1 MAGFGKKIG
10 RIGFIG
16 IQSALI
22 ILCVLLLTLSYQFD
36 SSKRLNHLKTAENIV
51 ELNDGIVDGMF
62 MRMSMLTDIITSSN
76 NNYVD
81 MLAELPANRVEAYK
95 LYTSFKERFDG
106 ELNII
111 FTGVTDKYIAL
122 WLLPRELEMS
132 GMFAFPLLSS
142 EQTDFSPR
150 INGVSVIGHLE
161 NYSSMSFVTN
171 MPGANE
177 TKYITLDSH
186 PDVVYVVHHLNVR
199 RVSKDSKFRVN
210 SYDLGLLILG
220 TDFGDIFREIS
231 NTGLQKDTKY
241 FLVNQSGE
249 LLASNDHTTD
259 HSAYDMDLQAGTK
272 VGRYLVYRNE
282 LSNGLRM
289 ITLLEAESYLNQNRG
304 QLFLYVSMTLLIV
317 ILGLFISRYL
327 STAFI
332 KPIMV
337 LTEHISD
344 TDRVLVSEKVFATY
358 RSEIKKLFTK
368 YNDQTRR
375 IDTLIDNLRSQQ
387 KREQRVEQRLLQT
400 QINPH
405 FIYNTFDTICYREL
419 MRGEDDVAGILD
431 NVSSIM
437 RYGISQP
444 GMLARLS
451 CEVDILKRY
460 LVIENSCYDMP
471 INSRIDIDAACLD
484 AYVPKLILQPLV
496 ENALLHGRNPDDKEI
511 SIHITGQIAEGVLT
525 ITVQDSGID
534 ADIDSMNEGLCA
546 GIESLMERTNG
557 LGALN
562 VHLRIRRRFGE
573 QYGVHYI
580 KNETGNTCAVM
591 TLPVQYTDNDCEE

>member
-1 MAGFGKKIG
+1 MAGLSKRVG

-22 ILCVLLLTLSYQFD
+22 ILCALLLTLSYQFD
-36 SSKRLNHLKTAENIV
+36 STKRQNQLKAAQDIV
-51 ELNDGIVDGMF
+51 ELNSGIVDSLF
-62 MRMSMLTDIITSSN
+62 VRMSMLTDIITSSN

-142 EQTDFSPR
+142 EETDFSPR
-150 INGVSVIGHLE
+150 ISGTSVIGHLE
-161 NYSSMSFVTN
+161 NYSSLHFVTDG
-171 MPGANE
+171 PGPNE
-177 TKYITLDSH
+177 TRYVNIESQ
-186 PDVVYVVHHLNVR
+186 PDAVYAVSRLNVR

-220 TDFGDIFREIS
+220 TDFGGIFDQIS
-231 NTGLQKDTKY
+231 NTGLLSNTKY
-241 FLVNQSGE
+241 FLVNRNSE
-249 LLASNDHTTD
+249 LLASSDHSTD
-259 HSAYDMDLQAGTK
+259 HEAYDLDLPAGTK

-289 ITLLEAESYLNQNRG
+289 ITLLEAESYLNQNRS
-304 QLFLYVSMTLLIV
+304 QLYLYVSMTLLIV

-327 STAFI
+327 SGAFVQ
-332 KPIMV
+332 PIMV

-344 TDRVLVSEKVFATY
+344 TDRVQIPEGVYSAY
-358 RSEIKKLFTK
+358 RSEIKKLFTT
-368 YNDQTRR
+368 YNDQTKR
-375 IDTLIDNLRSQQ
+375 IDALIENLRSQQ
-387 KREQRVEQRLLQT
+387 KREQMIELRLLQT

-444 GMLARLS
+444 GMLAPLR
-451 CEVDILKRY
+451 CELDILKRY
-460 LVIENSCYDMP
+460 LDIENSCYDMP
-471 INSRIDIDAACLD
+471 IISHIEVDEACMD

-496 ENALLHGRNPDDKEI
+496 ENALLHGRTTIDKEI
-511 SIHITGQIAEGVLT
+511 RIHITAQASNGVLQV
-525 ITVQDSGID
+525 TVVDSGTC
-534 ADIDSMNEGLCA
+534 ADIDRMNEGLCM
-546 GIESLMERTNG
+546 GIESLMARTSG

-562 VHLRIRRRFGE
+562 VHLRIQRRFGE
-573 QYGVHYI
+573 EYGVHYT
-580 KNETGNTCAVM
+580 KTDTGNTCAVL
-591 TLPVQYTDNDCEE
+591 TLPMQYNETA